1 LSSNFPMR
9 NRRQILAGTILRDVS
24 KHQTLPVFFV
34 LTLIFMSSSGHAQT
48 GQNVPELAAFDT
60 AMNTL
65 MKNYQVPGGQ
75 LAIIYFGK
83 LVYNRGF
90 GYADTASKTLVLPD
104 NIFRLAS
111 VSKPITSA
119 AIMKLLYEG
128 KIRLGDTVFGTHG
141 ILNDTTYKSV
151 LDPRVHNIT
160 VHNLLNH
167 SAGWNRDI
175 SGDPMFNSY
184 NIAIAMGTTPPAD
197 AITVI
202 RYVLSK
208 QMLDFA
214 PGTQYNY
221 SNLGFCILGRV
232 IEKITGMKYE
242 TYVRDSI
249 LVPLG
254 IADAGQARNLKSN
267 KLTKEVTYYDYPG
280 AGPAVSVYD
289 NTTQVPV
296 PYAGFN
302 IEAMDSHGGWVM
314 CGQDLCKFMAAVDG
328 FTTKPDI
335 LPLSIVDTMVAPSS
349 TNANY
354 ACGWAVNSSNN
365 WWHIGDLPGTTTEIV
380 RGSNQISWALLF
392 NTRPSSS
399 GGFEN
404 DMDAL
409 VWNVLPKITKWP
421 AGDIFTGAKIVK
433 KFTPCASFLR
443 TERSGI
449 QVNLGPKTGEERAM
463 LTVVDMSGKTIL
475 SVRTTSPSC
484 FLPFSNFP
492 AGVYCVSLETG
503 HDTKSEKVLIQH

>member
-1 LSSNFPMR
+1 MN
-9 NRRQILAGTILRDVS
+9 QA
-24 KHQTLPVFFV
+24 LPAV
-34 LTLIFMSSSGHAQT
+34 LLFALIFISSASHAQT

-60 AMNTL
+60 AMTTL

-75 LAIIYFGK
+75 LAISYYGK

-90 GYADTASKTLVLPD
+90 GYADTASKALVQPD

-111 VSKPITSA
+111 VSKPITSV

-141 ILNDTTYKSV
+141 ILNDTAYNSV

-167 SAGWNRDI
+167 SGGWNRDI

-184 NIAIAMGTTPPAD
+184 NIAIAMGATPPAD

-232 IEKITGMKYE
+232 IEKITGQKYE
-242 TYVRDSI
+242 NYVRDSI
-249 LVPLG
+249 LVPLA

-280 AGPAVSVYD
+280 AGPAASVYD
-289 NTTQVPV
+289 NSTLVPV

-328 FTTKPDI
+328 FTTKSDI
-335 LPLSIVDTMVAPSS
+335 LPLSIIDTMVAPSS

-354 ACGWAVNSSNN
+354 ACGWAVNTSNN

-392 NTRPSSS
+392 NTRPSNSS
-399 GGFEN
+399 GFEN

-421 AGDIFTGAKIVK
+421 TGDIFTGAKIVK
-433 KFTPCASFLR
+433 ELHVAASFLLPVR
-443 TERSGI
+443 NGVQI
-449 QVNLGPKTGEERAM
+449 NLGAQAGEGRAR
-463 LTVVDMSGKTIL
+463 LTIVDMSGKTIL
-475 SVRTTSPSC
+475 SVRTTLPSY
-484 FLPFSNFP
+484 FLPFSNYP
-492 AGVYCVSLETG
+492 AGVYCISLETG
-503 HDTKSEKVLIQH
+503 HNTKSEKVLIQH